1 MRTCN
6 WDRAYTNEFPILSI
20 GLEVSMMRTRVA
32 NGSTSFGE
40 CGKEVVLCG
49 CGCWGSGTVVGEWR

>member
-1 MRTCN
+1 MRTCD
-6 WDRAYTNEFPILSI
+6 WDHAYANELTVLSI
-20 GLEVSMMRTRVA
+20 GLEVSIMRTRAA

-49 CGCWGSGTVVGEWR
+49 CGWWRSGTVDGEWR